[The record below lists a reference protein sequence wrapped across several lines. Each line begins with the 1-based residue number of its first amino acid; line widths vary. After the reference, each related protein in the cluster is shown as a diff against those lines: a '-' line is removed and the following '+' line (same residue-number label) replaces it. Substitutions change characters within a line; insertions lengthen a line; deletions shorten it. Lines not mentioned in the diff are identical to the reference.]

1 MRILR
6 GHIPLKELSRLSDFI
21 FLILFFTKC
30 LDRKIKAFFLWLK
43 NGGVNEKAGDNS
55 CVGLCR

>member
-30 LDRKIKAFFLWLK
+30 LDRKIKAFFY
-43 NGGVNEKAGDNS
+43 G
-55 CVGLCR
+55 